1 MSKKVE
7 NPFVAAMKEAHKT
20 TLRLIENTG
29 EKGILN
35 DELVA
40 ILGLHGY
47 TEKTVKNYLKN
58 LHTLKMI
65 EWKDQRWF
73 YLKG

>member
-1 MSKKVE
+1 MNKKVE
-7 NPFVAAMKEAHKT
+7 NPLVAAMKEAHTT
-20 TLRLIENTG
+20 TLRLIENAG

-40 ILGLHGY
+40 ILGLHGN

-65 EWKDQRWF
+65 KWENDRWF